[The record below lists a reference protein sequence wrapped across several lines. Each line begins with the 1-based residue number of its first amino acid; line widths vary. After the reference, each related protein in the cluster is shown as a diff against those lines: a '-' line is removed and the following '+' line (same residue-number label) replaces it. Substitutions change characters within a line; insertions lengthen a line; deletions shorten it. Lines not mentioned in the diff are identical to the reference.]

1 MDAVAEGPI
10 PSSSSSAPDG
20 LRYYGGMAKEKPKPG
35 PEAERLK
42 VEGHW
47 KQAVEKAVRQK
58 RPKGGWPKDGW
69 PKDGWPKDSKP
80 SREDHG
86 EGK

>member
-1 MDAVAEGPI
+1 MLDSGRVRLTGSFRVI

-42 VEGHW
+42 VEGH
-47 KQAVEKAVRQK
+47 
-58 RPKGGWPKDGW
+58 KGGWPKDE
-69 PKDGWPKDSKP
+69 KP